1 MNDINNLE
9 QNFDENVNEIKIL
22 FEKMINELNQKL
34 ETSEESEELFE
45 ILDSYKSKIQNL
57 TNSEANEEE

>member
-9 QNFDENVNEIKIL
+9 QNFDENVNEIEIL

-34 ETSEESEELFE
+34 KTSEESEELFE

>member
-34 ETSEESEELFE
+34 KTSEESEELFE

>member
-9 QNFDENVNEIKIL
+9 QNFDENVNEIEIL